1 MIGVN
6 RSTICTMLTMRQRWV
21 IFIESSAELR
31 RDNQLDC
38 VVSMAN
44 VAHTQK
50 YDIATKIGHN
60 RPQKSI
66 KLIVGDLEC
75 HDVACQVLPHL
86 VFLIPTQRNIG
97 TSKNSGEGW

>member
-1 MIGVN
+1 
-6 RSTICTMLTMRQRWV
+6 
-21 IFIESSAELR
+21 
-31 RDNQLDC
+31 
-38 VVSMAN
+38 MAN

-75 HDVACQVLPHL
+75 HDVACQVLQHL
-86 VFLIPTQRNIG
+86 VLLIPTLEKLEETRIAGKGDKVQIILFVRVFYTKRTQ
-97 TSKNSGEGW
+97 TSAFSMNTLPDFGLITSRMR